1 VCSIPSAVLQW
12 LAVVAA
18 TIVAA
23 VGTLKNSWPAIHAQ
37 AAMPLARVLLLTLLG
52 AYVGLGV
59 VLKLFFF
66 PSPKA

>member
-1 VCSIPSAVLQW
+1 
-12 LAVVAA
+12 
-18 TIVAA
+18 
-23 VGTLKNSWPAIHAQ
+23 
-37 AAMPLARVLLLTLLG
+37 VLLLTLLG